1 VVTKQARSGT
11 RPPNKTPNAATP
23 HHDIR
28 DSQALARFELFLGTA
43 VATVLVVRSA
53 LAATGYPQ
61 VGGNGLH
68 VAHVLYGGLLMGAAI
83 ATVEILPGTRVRLH
97 AAFIG
102 GVGFGLFI
110 DEVGKFLT
118 KDVNYFFR
126 PAVAIIYAV
135 FVIFYVVVREIVLR
149 RPMTEQRRIAIA
161 AIAVGDLALG
171 QLDSAGQEHA
181 LLLLDGVSDGP
192 LAEGIRGCLTGA
204 DSDQVRPQTRATQVR
219 ERLLKLAR
227 VAVDHPAFLPGL
239 RVLFVLQALG
249 MAGQLLLVILRPDIG
264 LGRGSHVTDLGTE
277 ISTAIS
283 GLYALAGVWLMH
295 RGDIQGAMRVL
306 YRSAL
311 VTLLFTQVFVFVRYE
326 WSGLIGFVAQAIVL
340 GALRLAIHAGAHEIA
355 PQSQSRHGG
364 VTAPA

>member
-1 VVTKQARSGT
+1 MSTTDV
-11 RPPNKTPNAATP
+11 
-23 HHDIR
+23 R
-28 DSQALARFELFLGTA
+28 DSQALGRFELFLGTA

-68 VAHVLYGGLLMGAAI
+68 VAHVLYGGLLMGIAI
-83 ATVEILPGTRVRLH
+83 ASVEILPGTRARLH
-97 AAFIG
+97 AALIG

-135 FVIFYVVVREIVLR
+135 FVIFYVVVRELVLR
-149 RPMTEQRRIAIA
+149 RPLTDQRRIAIA
-161 AIAVGDLALG
+161 AVAVSDLALG

-181 LLLLDGVSDGP
+181 LSLLDGVTSNP
-192 LAEGIRGCLTGA
+192 LAEGIRRVLTGA
-204 DSDQVRPQTRATQVR
+204 DSDQVRPQTRATRAR
-219 ERLLKLAR
+219 ERLLHVAR
-227 VAVDHPAFLPGL
+227 LAVDHPAFLPGL

-283 GLYALAGVWLMH
+283 AVYALVGIWWMH
-295 RGDIQGAMRVL
+295 RGDVQAAIRLL

-326 WSGLIGFVAQAIVL
+326 WSGLLGFAAQAIVL
-340 GALRLAIHAGAHEIA
+340 GALRLAIHAGAHSA
-355 PQSQSRHGG
+355 G
-364 VTAPA
+364 VTPTAAKSASPKPAAATTH

>member
-1 VVTKQARSGT
+1 M
-11 RPPNKTPNAATP
+11 ATT
-23 HHDIR
+23 DVR

-43 VATVLVVRSA
+43 IATVLVVRSA

-83 ATVEILPGTRVRLH
+83 VTVEILPGTRARLH

-102 GVGFGLFI
+102 GIGFGLFI

-135 FVIFYVVVREIVLR
+135 FVLFYVIVREVVLR
-149 RPMTEQRRIAIA
+149 RPLTEPRRIAIA
-161 AIAVGDLALG
+161 AVAASDLALG
-171 QLDSAGQEHA
+171 QLDSAGQEYA
-181 LLLLDGVSDGP
+181 LSLLDGVTAGP
-192 LAEGIRGCLTGA
+192 LSGGIRSVLTGA
-204 DSDQVRPQTRATQVR
+204 DSAQVRPQTRATRFR
-219 ERLLKLAR
+219 ERLLSAAR
-227 VAVDHPAFLPGL
+227 VAVDHPFFLPGL
-239 RVLFVLQALG
+239 QLLFLLQILG
-249 MAGQLLLVILRPDIG
+249 MVGQLLLVILRPDIG

-277 ISTAIS
+277 ISTAVS
-283 GLYALAGVWLMH
+283 AVYALGGIWFMH
-295 RGDIQGAMRVL
+295 RGDVQAAIRLL

-326 WSGLIGFVAQAIVL
+326 WSGLLGFAAQAIILL
-340 GALRLAIHAGAHEIA
+340 GLRLAIHAGAHSVGT
-355 PQSQSRHGG
+355 PKH
-364 VTAPA
+364 

>member
-1 VVTKQARSGT
+1 VVT
-11 RPPNKTPNAATP
+11 AAAP
-23 HHDIR
+23 HHDVR

-83 ATVEILPGTRVRLH
+83 VLVEIVPGTRARQY

-118 KDVNYFFR
+118 KNVNYFFR

-135 FVIFYVVVREIVLR
+135 FVIFYVVVREVVLR
-149 RPMTEQRRIAIA
+149 RPLSDQRRIAIA
-161 AIAVGDLALG
+161 AVAAGDLALG

-181 LLLLDGVSDGP
+181 LGLLDGVDANP
-192 LAEGIRGCLTGA
+192 LAEAIRGCLTSSGGV
-204 DSDQVRPQTRATQVR
+204 QVRSQTLTTRLR
-219 ERLLKLAR
+219 ERLLSAAR
-227 VAVDHPAFLPGL
+227 IAVEHPAFVPGL
-239 RVLFVLQALG
+239 QVLFVLQVLG
-249 MAGQLLLVILRPDIG
+249 MVGQLLLVILRPDIG

-283 GLYALAGVWLMH
+283 AGYALWGGWLMH
-295 RGDIQGAMRVL
+295 RGDVQGALRVL
-306 YRSAL
+306 YRSAI
-311 VTLLFTQVFVFVRYE
+311 VTLLFTQVFVFVRYQ
-326 WSGLIGFVAQAIVL
+326 WSGLLGFAAQAIIL
-340 GALRLAIHAGAHEIA
+340 GALRLAIHAGAHKIG
-355 PQSQSRHGG
+355 PTKG
-364 VTAPA
+364 

>member
-1 VVTKQARSGT
+1 VATAVVAPRQ
-11 RPPNKTPNAATP
+11 
-23 HHDIR
+23 DIR
-28 DSQALARFELFLGTA
+28 DSQALARFEFFLGTA
-43 VATVLVVRSA
+43 IATVLIVRSA

-83 ATVEILPGTRVRLH
+83 ATVEILPGTRARLH

-102 GVGFGLFI
+102 GIGFGLFI

-135 FVIFYVVVREIVLR
+135 FVTFYVVVREIVLR

-161 AIAVGDLALG
+161 AVAAGDLALG
-171 QLDSAGQEHA
+171 QLDSAGQQHA
-181 LLLLDGVSDGP
+181 LSLLDGVTASP
-192 LAEGIRGCLTGA
+192 LADGIRGCLTG
-204 DSDQVRPQTRATQVR
+204 DSAQVRAQTAATKVR
-219 ERLLKLAR
+219 ERLLTVAR
-227 VAVDHPAFLPGL
+227 RAVDHPAFVPGL
-239 RVLFVLQALG
+239 WVLFVLQALG

-283 GLYALAGVWLMH
+283 GLYALWGVWLMH

-340 GALRLAIHAGAHEIA
+340 GALRLAIHAGAHHVGSPTVE
-355 PQSQSRHGG
+355 R
-364 VTAPA
+364 

>member
-1 VVTKQARSGT
+1 VASDATAVDVASG
-11 RPPNKTPNAATP
+11 AASAAAVR
-23 HHDIR
+23 DLR

-43 VATVLVVRSA
+43 VATVLVIRSI

-68 VAHVLYGGLLMGAAI
+68 VAHVLYGGLFMGAAI
-83 ATVEILPGTRVRLH
+83 AIVEILPGTRARLR
-97 AAFIG
+97 AALIG

-135 FVIFYVVVREIVLR
+135 FVLFYVVVREVVLR

-161 AIAVGDLALG
+161 AVAAGDLALG

-181 LLLLDGVSDGP
+181 LALLDGVTSSP
-192 LAEGIRGCLTGA
+192 LSEGIRGCLTGA
-204 DSDQVRPQTRATQVR
+204 DSAQVHPPTRSTRDR
-219 ERLLKLAR
+219 ERILALAR
-227 VAVDHPAFLPGL
+227 KAVDHPQFVPGL
-239 RVLFVLQALG
+239 RLLIALQVLG

-277 ISTAIS
+277 VSTAVS
-283 GLYALAGVWLMH
+283 GLYALAGVWLVH
-295 RGDIQGAMRVL
+295 RGRIQAAMRVL

-311 VTLLFTQVFVFVRYE
+311 VTLLFTQVFVFVRYQ
-326 WSGLIGFVAQAIVL
+326 WSGLIGFAAQAVVL
-340 GALRLAIHAGAHEIA
+340 GGLRLAIHAGAHRTGA
-355 PQSQSRHGG
+355 DAVRP
-364 VTAPA
+364 

>member
-1 VVTKQARSGT
+1 M
-11 RPPNKTPNAATP
+11 ATT
-23 HHDIR
+23 DVR

-43 VATVLVVRSA
+43 IATVLVVRSA

-83 ATVEILPGTRVRLH
+83 VTVEILPGTRARLH

-102 GVGFGLFI
+102 GIGFGLFI

-135 FVIFYVVVREIVLR
+135 FVLFYVIVREVVLR
-149 RPMTEQRRIAIA
+149 RPLTEPRRIAIA
-161 AIAVGDLALG
+161 AVAASDLALG
-171 QLDSAGQEHA
+171 QLDSAGQEYA
-181 LLLLDGVSDGP
+181 LSLLDGVTAGP
-192 LAEGIRGCLTGA
+192 LSGGIRSVLTGA
-204 DSDQVRPQTRATQVR
+204 DSAQVRPQTRATRFR
-219 ERLLKLAR
+219 ERLLSGAR
-227 VAVDHPAFLPGL
+227 VAVDHPFFLPGL
-239 RVLFVLQALG
+239 QLLFLLQILG
-249 MAGQLLLVILRPDIG
+249 MVGQLLLVILRPDIG

-277 ISTAIS
+277 ISTAVS
-283 GLYALAGVWLMH
+283 AVYALGGIWFMH
-295 RGDIQGAMRVL
+295 RGDVQAAIRLL

-326 WSGLIGFVAQAIVL
+326 WSGLLGFAAQAIILL
-340 GALRLAIHAGAHEIA
+340 GLRLAIHAGAHSVGT
-355 PQSQSRHGG
+355 PKH
-364 VTAPA
+364 

>member
-1 VVTKQARSGT
+1 MATTAPRAA
-11 RPPNKTPNAATP
+11 PPAAP
-23 HHDIR
+23 AAPRHDIR
-28 DSQALARFELFLGTA
+28 DSQALARFEFFLGTA
-43 VATVLVVRSA
+43 VATVLIVRSA

-83 ATVEILPGTRVRLH
+83 ATVEILPGTRARLH

-135 FVIFYVVVREIVLR
+135 FVVFYVVVREIVLR

-161 AIAVGDLALG
+161 AVAAGDLALG

-181 LLLLDGVSDGP
+181 LSLLEGVTPSP
-192 LAEGIRGCLTGA
+192 LAEGIRGCLSGA
-204 DSDQVRPQTRATQVR
+204 GSDQVRAQTAATKLR
-219 ERLLKLAR
+219 ERVLRVAR
-227 VAVDHPAFLPGL
+227 LAVDHPAFIPGL
-239 RVLFVLQALG
+239 WVLFVLQALG

-283 GLYALAGVWLMH
+283 GLYALSGVWLMF

-340 GALRLAIHAGAHEIA
+340 GALRLAIHAGAHRVGVPA
-355 PQSQSRHGG
+355 AAVTRSSQ
-364 VTAPA
+364 P

>member
-1 VVTKQARSGT
+1 VTTTAGVAR
-11 RPPNKTPNAATP
+11 
-23 HHDIR
+23 HDIR

-61 VGGNGLH
+61 VGGSGLH

-83 ATVEILPGTRVRLH
+83 AIVEIVPGTRARRY

-118 KDVNYFFR
+118 KNVNYFFR

-135 FVIFYVVVREIVLR
+135 FVVFYVVVREVVLR

-161 AIAVGDLALG
+161 AVAAGDLALG

-181 LLLLDGVSDGP
+181 LALLDGLAAGP

-204 DSDQVRPQTRATQVR
+204 GDGQIRAQTQLTRLR
-219 ERLLKLAR
+219 ERLLRAAR
-227 VAVDHPAFLPGL
+227 VAVEHPAFVPGL
-239 RVLFVLQALG
+239 RILFVLQVLG
-249 MAGQLLLVILRPDIG
+249 MIGQLLLVVLRPDIG

-283 GLYALAGVWLMH
+283 AAYTLVGAWRMH
-295 RGDIQGAMRVL
+295 RGDLQGALRVL
-306 YRSAL
+306 YRSAI
-311 VTLLFTQVFVFVRYE
+311 VTLLFTQVFVFVRYQ
-326 WSGLIGFVAQAIVL
+326 WSGLLGFAAQAVVL
-340 GALRLAIHAGAHEIA
+340 GALRLAINAGAHSLGSAAAA
-355 PQSQSRHGG
+355 P
-364 VTAPA
+364 

>member
-1 VVTKQARSGT
+1 MNQDV
-11 RPPNKTPNAATP
+11 
-23 HHDIR
+23 R

-43 VATVLVVRSA
+43 IATVLVVRSA

-83 ATVEILPGTRVRLH
+83 VTVEIMPGTRARLH
-97 AAFIG
+97 AAVIG
-102 GVGFGLFI
+102 GIGFGLFI

-135 FVIFYVVVREIVLR
+135 FVIFYIVVREVVLR
-149 RPMTEQRRIAIA
+149 RPMTEPRRIAIA
-161 AIAVGDLALG
+161 AAAAGDLALG
-171 QLDSAGQEHA
+171 QLDSAGQAYA
-181 LLLLDGVSDGP
+181 LQLLDGVTASP
-192 LAEGIRGCLTGA
+192 LAAGIRGCLTGA
-204 DSDQVRPQTRATQVR
+204 DSAQVRPQTRATQLR
-219 ERLLKLAR
+219 ERLLSAAR
-227 VAVDHPAFLPGL
+227 VAVDHPLFVPGL
-239 RVLFVLQALG
+239 RVLFILQALG

-283 GLYALAGVWLMH
+283 GLYALIGVWYMH
-295 RGDIQGAMRVL
+295 RGNIQEAMRVL

-326 WSGLIGFVAQAIVL
+326 WSGLLGFAAQAIVL
-340 GALRLAIHAGAHEIA
+340 GALRLAIHAGA
-355 PQSQSRHGG
+355 QSPDRAG
-364 VTAPA
+364 VKGDVRGTVEA